1 MFLRTLKQNHT
12 IMNNYHLS
20 KDGDDWKLKK
30 EHAERSTAVFAD
42 LTKAEAVR
50 EAAKLLA
57 DSGSSLKIHKVNG
70 TIEEERT
77 YPRSADPKRSKG

>member
-1 MFLRTLKQNHT
+1 MKD
-12 IMNNYHLS
+12 YHLS
-20 KDGDDWKLKK
+20 KEGEDWKLKK

-42 LTKAEAVR
+42 LTKAQAVR

-57 DSGSSLKIHKVNG
+57 DSGSSLKIHKLNG
-70 TIEEERT
+70 RIQEERT